1 MRFTPHHGI
10 YAYVRTNRKLKAAE
24 RRLRLDREKFPLFAA
39 EIAESQPTPEELLDA
54 RGKAFVE
61 NQQANRDREARN
73 WWRARAELRAIPEP
87 GRAAFVRYWDR
98 CKCPGNAVYLLTYIN
113 MFRDD
118 RLIVHEG
125 EVRPRSEVEWER
137 DRKAKIAAN
146 VRPRT
151 GRDDPNAHQSAFRR
165 MGARGASASGR
176 IERGHSARARQH
188 DAPRAARCPIILDQL
203 IDARRGR
210 RRPTSLMNLSGRPRQ
225 SFP

>member
-10 YAYVRTNRKLKAAE
+10 YAYERTNRKLKAAE

-87 GRAAFVRYWDR
+87 GRGAFVRYWDR
-98 CKCPGNAVYLLTYIN
+98 SKCPGNASYLLTYIN
-113 MFRDD
+113 MFRDG

-137 DRKAKIAAN
+137 DRKAKIAAMSDLQLDLMIQTHIS
-146 VRPRT
+146 PLFAEW
-151 GRDDPNAHQSAFRR
+151 GREERRRRAELSADIPPARSNTMRR
-165 MGARGASASGR
+165 ERRGAR
-176 IERGHSARARQH
+176 
-188 DAPRAARCPIILDQL
+188 
-203 IDARRGR
+203 
-210 RRPTSLMNLSGRPRQ
+210 
-225 SFP
+225 